1 METSHSPLFLHLHG
15 RTQRQAPRKL
25 TQEEVAEIRYAF
37 EKLAADN
44 ATVQAHHLKI
54 ALRAMGFP
62 VKKADVHQLMRDH
75 GCSAQDVLDLSM
87 FQELIGSKVCER
99 TPGED
104 LKRAFQLFD
113 LTGSG
118 RITARDLALIA
129 KQLKVDIEAEEINDM
144 INEFDTDGD
153 GSISQEDFRKIME
166 AYNTG

>member
-1 METSHSPLFLHLHG
+1 MQTGHSPLFLHLSG

-25 TQEEVAEIRYAF
+25 TQEEIGEIHYAF
-37 EKLAADN
+37 EKLAGESS
-44 ATVQAHHLKI
+44 TVQAHHLKI

-75 GCSAQDVLDLSM
+75 SYSAQDALDLRA
-87 FQELIGSKVCER
+87 FQELLGAKVCER

-118 RITARDLALIA
+118 RVTARDLALIA

-144 INEFDTDGD
+144 ISEFDTDKD
-153 GSISQEDFRKIME
+153 GSISQDDFRKIME
-166 AYNTG
+166 AYSTG